1 MTVSLNDTLLAKKC
15 TLLLEE
21 TNVYYTAKECDK
33 DIFCVGDEKV
43 FASTSVVMAFNTA
56 LAFISKPRR

>member
-1 MTVSLNDTLLAKKC
+1 MAPYWQKMLMSARKNLK
-15 TLLLEE
+15 
-21 TNVYYTAKECDK
+21 NVYYTANECDK

-56 LAFISKPRR
+56 LAFISKPSR